1 MESYGIL
8 EFSEKVYFLVT
19 ILWSALGRTFHSLV
33 SLAKFGQ
40 IQLQDT
46 NSIFV
51 TLDWYFQH
59 GKKVLLDQ
67 SRNFCSFRDM
77 DHLIIIN
84 KQRKWHIGPF

>member
-1 MESYGIL
+1 MELVSLESYGIL

-46 NSIFV
+46 NSILV

-59 GKKVLLDQ
+59 RKKFSWTKVVT
-67 SRNFCSFRDM
+67 FVVFE
-77 DHLIIIN
+77 IWTI
-84 KQRKWHIGPF
+84 